1 MSHRLGW
8 QETRLIRKDRGNR
21 LSRSRRSMIDS
32 ALEATMRRH
41 VVPVMAWAGLGLAFL
56 TVYRP
61 AWAQRVPAESHPA
74 GAVVVIAVV
83 SLVGLLIGVVAVG
96 DLRERRAAEAMRL
109 QSSVTGA
116 LRRQAVE
123 LHLALN
129 VHVPFLRGSPAVIEV
144 SGHVAAPEHRDIAL
158 GIVRAEVSRLRQDFV
173 VEDRISISPR

>member
-1 MSHRLGW
+1 MEGEQVSRIADVEHGEEVLEQQLADPHRVG
-8 QETRLIRKDRGNR
+8 
-21 LSRSRRSMIDS
+21 
-32 ALEATMRRH
+32 
-41 VVPVMAWAGLGLAFL
+41 
-56 TVYRP
+56 
-61 AWAQRVPAESHPA
+61 HPA

-123 LHLALN
+123 LHLTLN

-144 SGHVAAPEHRDIAL
+144 SGHVSAPEHRDIAL